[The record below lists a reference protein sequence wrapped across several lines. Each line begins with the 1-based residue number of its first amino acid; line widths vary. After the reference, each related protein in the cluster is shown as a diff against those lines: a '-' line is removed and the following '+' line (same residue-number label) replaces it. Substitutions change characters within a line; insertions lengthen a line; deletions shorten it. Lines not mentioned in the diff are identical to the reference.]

1 MEGVSDMIQLI
12 KDYNTTRNSTYS
24 AQLRSDMQ
32 NIENVLNK
40 VDDDMKRHRT
50 GVAVHDSSQVTHDGY
65 TVENRLKNLF
75 ARFANLVLNH
85 DGKDVKEVVDSRVTT
100 DGEIAAT
107 LKDRLDRE
115 FSKLDRKIKR
125 VVNVDDFGADPTG
138 KTDST
143 EAFKK
148 AFGSGKVQVVM
159 SAGIYVVKGLKI
171 PSWVRLVGQGIGVTF
186 LILNEETPASEW
198 VITNADYEKGNR
210 NIHIEGFSADWN
222 RERQGGL
229 RATGGQHSTCVAF
242 ANSKFVWIKNIE
254 NMNPALHGI
263 DITAPT
269 YDHLPDTKYTK
280 DGCKYVWIDGC
291 VNSGYG
297 DDGITTHYSEYI
309 FISNCHCTNPTGLAH
324 AAGKA
329 NSNGIEIDDGSK
341 HVWLLNN
348 YTEGNIRG
356 VEVKAHTEWPASQN
370 VHILGHVSY
379 RDVRAYD
386 LRHIGHH
393 KAEDPESTTAYDVTL
408 TDCTAIEPVF
418 NDLYEGISPRALV
431 VSAYKNVQIV
441 NFTAIGDPDYD
452 YKNGPVV
459 AFQYRSRYIT
469 VNGIK
474 MRGFRKASH
483 DIRVIG
489 GPQKSDHVK
498 ISNFDILDS
507 APVGI
512 GLGGGVYHSNIIN
525 GTLIGKN
532 GSAGIESPNNQTT
545 IVGVEATGYKVP
557 ARLAGREYS
566 TIPTRVKGGFMGGNT
581 SGSAL
586 HEASAILGGTGDNVA
601 KGPANVLL
609 GVRGG
614 STTEGSRQALIA
626 VNNCHTK
633 GDGNSRAI
641 LASQGV
647 INDNA
652 YSVRGGYG
660 TGSASTKNTR
670 WELDSSGGHIRGTGR
685 VESVSDFKDF
695 AEYFESADGKK
706 IDSSYL
712 VALEGEKIRKAEK
725 GDKILGVVSET
736 AGLVLGGAAFY
747 WNDQYVRNEFGGTVY
762 ETVFRGGEEIRIPK
776 LNPDYDP
783 SLEYVPR
790 DSRDEWHVIGLIGQV
805 FVRIDETVNVGDSV
819 SAIGG
824 IATKAES
831 GGYGT
836 VMRIKSPYN
845 AEKGFG
851 VAQMIVTPQH

>member
-1 MEGVSDMIQLI
+1 MVSLNKNHTIDPAS
-12 KDYNTTRNSTYS
+12 RFVSTLNENARLAESAINENNDKLLAHKNAEVAHTS
-24 AQLRSDMQ
+24 AQ
-32 NIENVLNK
+32 
-40 VDDDMKRHRT
+40 VDH
-50 GVAVHDSSQVTHDGY
+50 GGFSVS
-65 TVENRLKNLF
+65 NRLTNLF
-75 ARFANLVLNH
+75 ARITNLIVNH
-85 DGKDVKEVVDSRVTT
+85 DGSDVKEVVDARVTT

-107 LKDRLDRE
+107 VKDRLDLE
-115 FSKLDRKIKR
+115 FNRLNKKIKR

-138 KTDST
+138 VTDST
-143 EAFKK
+143 DAFKK
-148 AFGSGKVQVVM
+148 AFGKGKVEVNM
-159 SAGIYVVKGLKI
+159 SAGMYVVRGLKI
-171 PSWVRLVGQGIGVTF
+171 PSWVRLVGQGTGVTF
-186 LILNEETPASEW
+186 LVLNDETPASEW

-210 NIHIEGFSADWN
+210 NIHLEGFSTDWN
-222 RERQGGL
+222 QTRQGGL
-229 RATGGQHSTCVAF
+229 KATGGQHSSCVAF
-242 ANSKFVWIKNIE
+242 ANTKFLWIKNIE
-254 NMNPALHGI
+254 TINPALHGI

-269 YDHLPDTKYTK
+269 YDHLPDTDYTK
-280 DGCKYVWIDGC
+280 DGCKYVWIDSC
-291 VNSGYG
+291 VSTGYG

-309 FISNCHCTNPTGLAH
+309 FISNCHCTNPTGIAH
-324 AAGKA
+324 AAGQA

-341 HVWLLNN
+341 NVWLLNN

-370 VHILGHVSY
+370 VHIIGHVSF
-379 RDVRAYD
+379 RDVRSYD

-393 KAEDPESTTAYDVTL
+393 KAEDQESTTAYDVTL

-418 NDLYEGISPRALV
+418 NNLYEGISPRALV

-452 YKNGPVV
+452 YKNGPMV
-459 AFQYRSRYIT
+459 AFQYRSRYIS

-489 GPQKSDHVK
+489 GPQKSDYVK

-512 GLGGGVYHSNIIN
+512 GLGGGVYHSNVVN

-532 GSAGIESPNNQTT
+532 GAVGIESPNNQTT
-545 IVGVEATGYKVP
+545 IIGVETAGYKVP
-557 ARLAGREYS
+557 AKLAGREYS

-586 HEASAILGGTGDNVA
+586 HEASAILAGTGDNVA

-614 STTEGSRQALIA
+614 STTEGSRQALMA

-633 GDGNSRAI
+633 GDGNSRVI
-641 LASQGV
+641 LAAQGV
-647 INDNA
+647 INDNG

-660 TGSASTKNTR
+660 TGTASTKNTR
-670 WELDSSGGHIRGTGR
+670 WELDSTGGHIRGTGR

-712 VALEGEKIRKAEK
+712 VALEGGKIRKAEK

-736 AGLVLGGAAFY
+736 AGVVLGGAAFY
-747 WNDQYVRNEFGGTVY
+747 WNEQYERNEFGGLVY

-805 FVRIDETVNVGDSV
+805 FVRIDETVAVGDSV
-819 SAIGG
+819 SAISG

-836 VMRIKSPYN
+836 VMRIKSPYD
-845 AEKGFG
+845 AEKGYG

>member
-1 MEGVSDMIQLI
+1 MVRLT
-12 KDYNTTRNSTYS
+12 KDYDTTRNARYTS
-24 AQLRSDMQ
+24 QIRDDMET
-32 NIENVLNK
+32 IENGINK
-40 VDDDMKRHRT
+40 IDDDLKRHRA
-50 GVAVHDSSQVTHDGY
+50 GIAVHDSSQITHDGY

-75 ARFANLVLNH
+75 ARFTNLVLNH

-148 AFGSGKVQVVM
+148 AFGTGKVQVVM

-186 LILNEETPASEW
+186 LILNDETPASEW

-210 NIHIEGFSADWN
+210 NIHVEGFSTDWN

-242 ANSKFVWIKNIE
+242 ANSKFIWIKNIE
-254 NMNPALHGI
+254 NINPALHGI
-263 DITAPT
+263 DITAPM
-269 YDHLPDTKYTK
+269 YDHLPDTEYTK
-280 DGCKYVWIDGC
+280 DGCRYVWIDGC

-309 FISNCHCTNPTGLAH
+309 FISNCHCTNPTGIAH

-393 KAEDPESTTAYDVTL
+393 KADDPESTTAYDVTL

-418 NDLYEGISPRALV
+418 NDLYEGITPRALV

-441 NFTAIGDPDYD
+441 NFTAIGNPNYD
-452 YKNGPVV
+452 YKNSPVV
-459 AFQYRSRYIT
+459 AFQYRCRNIT

-483 DIRVIG
+483 DIRVYG
-489 GPQKSDHVK
+489 GPQKADYVK
-498 ISNFDILDS
+498 ISNFDIYNS
-507 APVGI
+507 APAAF
-512 GLGGGVYHSNIIN
+512 GLGGGVYHSSIMN
-525 GTLIGKN
+525 GTIIGKN
-532 GSAGIESPNNQTT
+532 GTVGIGSPNNQTT
-545 IVGVEATGYKVP
+545 IAGVEAAGYKIS
-557 ARLAGREYS
+557 AQLAGREYS

-586 HEASAILGGTGDNVA
+586 HEASAILGSTGDNIA

-641 LASQGV
+641 LAAQGL
-647 INDNA
+647 
-652 YSVRGGYG
+652 
-660 TGSASTKNTR
+660 STIT
-670 WELDSSGGHIRGTGR
+670 DT
-685 VESVSDFKDF
+685 
-695 AEYFESADGKK
+695 
-706 IDSSYL
+706 
-712 VALEGEKIRKAEK
+712 ALEAVMGQELPQQKIRD
-725 GDKILGVVSET
+725 GS
-736 AGLVLGGAAFY
+736 
-747 WNDQYVRNEFGGTVY
+747 W
-762 ETVFRGGEEIRIPK
+762 IR
-776 LNPDYDP
+776 LA
-783 SLEYVPR
+783 
-790 DSRDEWHVIGLIGQV
+790 VI
-805 FVRIDETVNVGDSV
+805 F
-819 SAIGG
+819 
-824 IATKAES
+824 
-831 GGYGT
+831 
-836 VMRIKSPYN
+836 
-845 AEKGFG
+845 
-851 VAQMIVTPQH
+851 VAQGEWRASQISKTSLSILSLLTARKLILVISLH